1 MVLWK
6 FIRYLA
12 SMKIGFGILGF
23 MLTFLSQ
30 AQSIDVYVEG
40 TNYEFSGDVYEVN
53 TSSSFDV
60 FVDLVVKNNTDSL
73 QNWKIERILPAV
85 QHWDDHTMSWSIYS
99 DPLGGYCYVV
109 WPTLSW
115 ITQAAIS
122 VPTSDSV
129 NIRLNY
135 ESISDGCDLYLY
147 YVLHNDVRVDSFSIH
162 LCKTLGLNEVSKNS
176 VEMYPI
182 PANFELNLRF
192 PDVVPTEIEIVDLL
206 GNKLKTFEASSD
218 MKISTEKLSNGIYFV
233 TGILDGEYFSR
244 TFQVQH

>member
-1 MVLWK
+1 
-6 FIRYLA
+6 
-12 SMKIGFGILGF
+12 MKIGFAILGF
-23 MLTFLSQ
+23 MLSLMSQ

-53 TSSSFDV
+53 TSSIFDIY
-60 FVDLVVKNNTDSL
+60 VDLVVKNNTDSL

-85 QHWDDHTMSWSIYS
+85 QHWDDYTMSWSIYS
-99 DPLGGYCYVV
+99 DPLGGYCYVI
-109 WPTLSW
+109 WPTQSW
-115 ITQAAIS
+115 ITQAAIA

-147 YVLHNDVRVDSFSIH
+147 YVLHNDIRVDSFSIH
-162 LCKTLGLNEVSKNS
+162 LCKTVGLDKVSQNS

-182 PANFELNLRF
+182 PANFELNLHF
-192 PDVVPTEIEIVDLL
+192 PAVVPTEIEITDLL

-218 MKISTEKLSNGIYFV
+218 MKISTENFSNGIYFV
-233 TGILDGEYFSR
+233 RWMDDEIIVSQK
-244 TFQVQH
+244 FQVQH